1 MKKVIRLTESDLVKI
16 VKRVIVEQSIS
27 YGPYTYPDGHKYVG
41 RLENGKPNGEGV
53 LNYTNGSKYMG
64 SFKDGKLNGYGTY
77 TWDDTGE
84 YVGDFKDDV
93 INGYGTYT
101 SNDGTKYVGEYKN
114 NKMNGYGTYTYSNGR
129 KYVGNLKDDLF
140 DGYGTFIWPDGRKYV
155 GNLKDD
161 LFDGYGTM
169 TWPDGTKYVGNF
181 ENDLF
186 NGYGVYTE
194 KDGTIS
200 KGMWEDGKLVKP
212 DGVERE
218 VSSTECNTLKAE
230 ADTQEKYNPTNLSSG
245 KLSIGLKNQG
255 PLVKYVQCLLNGK
268 NKELSLGLSDL
279 TVDGIFGNNTKKM
292 VRKFQEKTGGLGTDG
307 VVGKNTFL
315 KLV

>member
-84 YVGDFKDDV
+84 YVGD
-93 INGYGTYT
+93 
-101 SNDGTKYVGEYKN
+101 
-114 NKMNGYGTYTYSNGR
+114 
-129 KYVGNLKDDLF
+129 
-140 DGYGTFIWPDGRKYV
+140 
-155 GNLKDD
+155 LKDD

-245 KLSIGLKNQG
+245 KLVIGLKNQG
-255 PLVKYVQCLLNGK
+255 PLVKYIQCLLNGK
-268 NKELSLGLSDL
+268 NEELSLGLSDL
-279 TVDGIFGNNTKKM
+279 KVDGVFGNNTKKM
-292 VRKFQEKTGGLGTDG
+292 VRKFQEKIGGLGTDG

>member
-1 MKKVIRLTESDLVKI
+1 MSIEQYKHRFFNLMESTIGDVKPLI
-16 VKRVIVEQSIS
+16 NEN
-27 YGPYTYPDGHKYVG
+27 YGDI
-41 RLENGKPNGEGV
+41 
-53 LNYTNGSKYMG
+53 NYTNGTKYTG
-64 SFKDGKLNGYGTY
+64 QYYISNEGQGIPNGYGNTKYSDGTEYVGDYKDGLEDGYGTITYANGNKYVGDFKNKKLNGYGTY
-77 TWDDTGE
+77 T
-84 YVGDFKDDV
+84 Y
-93 INGYGTYT
+93 
-101 SNDGTKYVGEYKN
+101 
-114 NKMNGYGTYTYSNGR
+114 
-129 KYVGNLKDDLF
+129 
-140 DGYGTFIWPDGRKYV
+140 PDGRKYV
-155 GNLKDD
+155 GNVKDND
-161 LFDGYGTM
+161 FNGYGTL
-169 TWPDGTKYVGNF
+169 TWTDGTKYVGNF
-181 ENDLF
+181 ETGLF
-186 NGYGVYTE
+186 NGYGVYTK

-200 KGMWEDGKLVKP
+200 KGIWKDGKLITP
-212 DGVERE
+212 DGPETE
-218 VSSTECNTLKAE
+218 SKVSSTECNTLKAE